1 MLFIALVT
9 NTLRA
14 PASRNQHFTKDI
26 CSTLAKS
33 ALVTTP
39 MTGRFIDVVKLG
51 EKGDHGAFALSTSAI
66 MSASQAQTSSA
77 L

>member
-1 MLFIALVT
+1 MLLTALVT
-9 NTLRA
+9 NTLCA

-26 CSTLAKS
+26 CSMLAKS

-39 MTGRFIDVVKLG
+39 MIGRFIDEIKPG
-51 EKGDHGAFALSTSAI
+51 EKGDHGASALSTSAI
-66 MSASQAQTSSA
+66 MSASQALTNNA